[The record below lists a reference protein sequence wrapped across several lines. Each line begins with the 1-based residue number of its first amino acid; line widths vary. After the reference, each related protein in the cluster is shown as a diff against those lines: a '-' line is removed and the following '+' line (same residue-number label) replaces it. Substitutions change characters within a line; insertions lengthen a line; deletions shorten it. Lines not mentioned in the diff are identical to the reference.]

1 MRKLIANIDP
11 DFEDLID
18 PGFEDLTI
26 NRTGLEESQ
35 LQSVV
40 GFFFII
46 AGMIAVIMIIIGAY
60 WYILSAGD
68 PQKVKKAKDTI
79 LYAVVGLIISIS
91 AWAIIEF
98 IIG

>member
-11 DFEDLID
+11 GFEDLID